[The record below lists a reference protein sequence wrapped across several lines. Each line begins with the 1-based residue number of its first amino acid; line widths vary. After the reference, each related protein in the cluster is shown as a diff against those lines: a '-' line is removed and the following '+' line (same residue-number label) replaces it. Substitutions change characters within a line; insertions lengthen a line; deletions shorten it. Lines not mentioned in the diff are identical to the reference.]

1 MATAPPR
8 RRSPAGSFPTL
19 LFAASIVLLFGAAAV
34 LLLPNRPTQQVAGA
48 TDAPTATSGGVA
60 LDSGLP
66 SAGAP
71 ATPGG
76 ATEQPGG
83 NGGAGATPP
92 TGPGSTPKP
101 PPGPTPR
108 PGTTPTPTAV
118 PTPTQL
124 PTPTAPG
131 ATPTPAPTPT
141 PGPNCTVITLLNHWT
156 FNAQHQWEAAGFT
169 GTVIFN
175 PAPPPDYHIK
185 WQSLA
190 AGASVPCTSDITVRD
205 AAP

>member
-118 PTPTQL
+118 PTPTPL